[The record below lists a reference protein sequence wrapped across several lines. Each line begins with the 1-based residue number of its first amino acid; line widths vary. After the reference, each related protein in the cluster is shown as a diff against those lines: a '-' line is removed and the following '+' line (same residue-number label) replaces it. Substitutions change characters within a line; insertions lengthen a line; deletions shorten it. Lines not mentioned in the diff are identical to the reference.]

1 MMRITN
7 SQITSMMHSSMNASS
22 AELGKLMQQM
32 ATGKR
37 ILLPSDDPIA
47 SVRVL
52 RVQREEA
59 SLEQFRKNIANVSVS
74 LSTQEAN
81 LKSSSDAMLNVR
93 DLLLWA
99 ANGSN
104 TSEVLSAMAGEL
116 SIIEDT
122 IFSFANVRDE
132 EGRYLFSGTLSDTP
146 ALSFDAATQTYSV
159 TGNDKHRQAAV
170 ANGVLVD
177 ENVTAASVYGAGVGM
192 LNQLRDLINT
202 LQDPALDVT
211 DPAVRQQITA
221 TLDALD
227 DTHGRV
233 LGSITELG
241 GRQNALTLLSDSNED
256 VSLVNQKIE
265 GELSRLD
272 YAGATIDLN
281 DYQLALGA
289 TQKTYLKINQM
300 SLFSLL

>member
-7 SQITSMMHSSMNASS
+7 SQITSLMHNSMNASS

-32 ATGKR
+32 ATNKR
-37 ILLPSDDPIA
+37 LLLPSDDPIA

-52 RVQREEA
+52 RVQREES
-59 SLEQFRKNIANVSVS
+59 SLEQFRKNIANVSGS

-81 LKSSSDAMLNVR
+81 LKSTSDAMLNVR

-104 TSEVLSAMAGEL
+104 TSEDLSAMAGEL

-146 ALSFDAATQTYSV
+146 ALAFDTATQTYSV

-177 ENVTAASVYGAGVGM
+177 ENVTAASIFGAGVGV
-192 LNQLRDLINT
+192 LNELRGLINT
-202 LQDPALDVT
+202 LQDPALDAT
-211 DPAVRQQITA
+211 DPAVRQQIVD
-221 TLDALD
+221 TLGALD
-227 DTHGRV
+227 EAHGRV
-233 LGSITELG
+233 MGSITELG
-241 GRQNALTLLSDSNED
+241 GRQNALTLLTDSNED

>member
-1 MMRITN
+1 MRITN

-32 ATGKR
+32 ATSKR

-59 SLEQFRKNIANVSVS
+59 SLEQFRKNIANVSGS

-81 LKSSSDAMLNVR
+81 LKSTSDAMLNVR

-104 TSEVLSAMAGEL
+104 TGEDLAAMAGEL

-122 IFSFANVRDE
+122 LFSFANVRDE
-132 EGRYLFSGTLSDTP
+132 EGRYLFSGTLSDIP
-146 ALSFDAATQTYSV
+146 ALAFDAATQTYSV

-177 ENVTAASVYGAGVGM
+177 ENVTAASVFGAGVDV
-192 LNQLRDLINT
+192 LNDLHGLINT

-211 DPAVRQQITA
+211 DPAVRQQIVD
-221 TLDALD
+221 TLGALD
-227 DTHGRV
+227 EAHGRV
-233 LGSITELG
+233 MSSITELG
-241 GRQNALTLLSDSNED
+241 GRQNALTLLTDSNED

-265 GELSRLD
+265 GELSQLD

-281 DYQLALGA
+281 NYQLALGA

>member
-59 SLEQFRKNIANVSVS
+59 SLEQFRKNIANVSGS

-104 TSEVLSAMAGEL
+104 TSEDLSAMAGEL

-146 ALSFDAATQTYSV
+146 ALSFDAATQTYSL

-227 DTHGRV
+227 ETHGRV

>member
-1 MMRITN
+1 
-7 SQITSMMHSSMNASS
+7 MHNSMNTSS

-59 SLEQFRKNIANVSVS
+59 SLEQFRKNIANVSGS

-81 LKSSSDAMLNVR
+81 LKSTSDAMLNVR

-104 TSEVLSAMAGEL
+104 TSEDLAAMAGEL
-116 SIIEDT
+116 SIVEDT
-122 IFSFANVRDE
+122 IVSFANVRDE

-146 ALSFDAATQTYSV
+146 ALSFDAATQTYSI
-159 TGNDKHRQAAV
+159 TCNDKHRQAAV

-177 ENVTAASVYGAGVGM
+177 ENVTAASVFGAGVGM
-192 LNQLRDLINT
+192 LNELRALINT
-202 LQDPALDVT
+202 LQDPALDAT
-211 DPAVRQQITA
+211 DPAVRQQITD
-221 TLDALD
+221 TLVALD
-227 DTHGRV
+227 DAHGRV
-233 LGSITELG
+233 LGSVTELG
-241 GRQNALTLLSDSNED
+241 GRQNALSLLNDSNED

-265 GELSRLD
+265 GELSQLD
-272 YAGATIDLN
+272 YAGATIALN
-281 DYQLALGA
+281 NYQLALGA
-289 TQKTYLKINQM
+289 TQKTYLKINEM

>member
-7 SQITSMMHSSMNASS
+7 SQITSLMHNSMNTSS

-59 SLEQFRKNIANVSVS
+59 SLEQFRKNIANVSGS

-81 LKSSSDAMLNVR
+81 LKSTSDAMLNVR

-104 TSEVLSAMAGEL
+104 TSEDLAAMAGEL

-122 IFSFANVRDE
+122 IVSFANVRDE

-146 ALSFDAATQTYSV
+146 ALSFDAATQTYSI

-177 ENVTAASVYGAGVGM
+177 ENVTAASVFGAGVGM
-192 LNQLRDLINT
+192 LNELRALINT
-202 LQDPALDVT
+202 LQDPALDAT
-211 DPAVRQQITA
+211 DPAVRQQITD
-221 TLDALD
+221 TLGALD
-227 DTHGRV
+227 DAHGRV
-233 LGSITELG
+233 LGSVTELG
-241 GRQNALTLLSDSNED
+241 GRQNALSLLNDSNED

-265 GELSRLD
+265 GELSQLD
-272 YAGATIDLN
+272 YAGATIALN
-281 DYQLALGA
+281 IYQLALGA
-289 TQKTYLKINQM
+289 TQKTYLKINEM

>member
-7 SQITSMMHSSMNASS
+7 SQITSMMHNSMNASS

-59 SLEQFRKNIANVSVS
+59 SLEQFRKNIANVSGS

-104 TSEVLSAMAGEL
+104 TSEDLSAMAGEL

-146 ALSFDAATQTYSV
+146 ALSFDAATQTYSL

-227 DTHGRV
+227 ETHGRV

>member
-7 SQITSMMHSSMNASS
+7 SQITSMMHNSMNASS

-32 ATGKR
+32 ASGKR

-59 SLEQFRKNIANVSVS
+59 SLEQFRKNIANVSGS

-81 LKSSSDAMLNVR
+81 LKSTSDSMLNVR

-104 TSEVLSAMAGEL
+104 TSEDLAAMAGEL

-146 ALSFDAATQTYSV
+146 ALSFDAATQTYSL

-177 ENVTAASVYGAGVGM
+177 ENVTAASVFGAGVDM
-192 LNQLRDLINT
+192 LNQLRGLINT
-202 LQDPALDVT
+202 LRDPALDAS
-211 DPAVRQQITA
+211 DPAVRQQIVD
-221 TLDALD
+221 TLGALD

-241 GRQNALTLLSDSNED
+241 GRQNALSLLKNSNED

-265 GELSRLD
+265 GELSQLD

-281 DYQLALGA
+281 NYQLALGA
-289 TQKTYLKINQM
+289 TQKTYLKINEM

>member
-7 SQITSMMHSSMNASS
+7 SQITSMMHNSMNGSS

-59 SLEQFRKNIANVSVS
+59 SLEQFRKNIGNVSGS

-81 LKSSSDAMLNVR
+81 LKSTSDAMLNVR

-104 TSEVLSAMAGEL
+104 ASEDLSAMAGEL

-146 ALSFDAATQTYSV
+146 ALSFDAATQTYSL

-177 ENVTAASVYGAGVGM
+177 ENVTAASVYGAGVSM
-192 LNQLRDLINT
+192 LNELRSLINT
-202 LQDPALDVT
+202 LRDPALDAT
-211 DPAVRQQITA
+211 DPAVRQQIIATID
-221 TLDALD
+221 TLDE
-227 DTHGRV
+227 THGRV
-233 LGSITELG
+233 LGTITELG
-241 GRQNALTLLSDSNED
+241 GRQNALTLLNDSNED

-265 GELSRLD
+265 GELSQLD

-281 DYQLALGA
+281 NYQLALGA

>member
-7 SQITSMMHSSMNASS
+7 SQITSMMHNSMNASS

-59 SLEQFRKNIANVSVS
+59 SLEQFRKNIANVSGS

-104 TSEVLSAMAGEL
+104 TSEDLSAMAGEL

-146 ALSFDAATQTYSV
+146 ALSFDAATQTYSL

-227 DTHGRV
+227 ETHGRV

-241 GRQNALTLLSDSNED
+241 GRQNALTLLNDSNED

>member
-1 MMRITN
+1 MRITN
-7 SQITSMMHSSMNASS
+7 SQITSMMHNSMNVSS

-52 RVQREEA
+52 RVEREEA
-59 SLEQFRKNIANVSVS
+59 SLEQFRKNIANVSGS

-81 LKSSSDAMLNVR
+81 LKSTSDAMLNVR

-104 TSEVLSAMAGEL
+104 TSEDLAAMAGEL

-122 IFSFANVRDE
+122 IVSFANVRDE
-132 EGRYLFSGTLSDTP
+132 EGRYLFSGTLSDTQ
-146 ALSFDAATQTYSV
+146 ALTFDAATQTYSL

-177 ENVTAASVYGAGVGM
+177 ENVTAASVYGTGVGM
-192 LNQLRDLINT
+192 LNELRGLINT
-202 LQDPALDVT
+202 LQDPALDAT
-211 DPAVRQQITA
+211 DPAVRQQIVDTMA
-221 TLDALD
+221 ALD
-227 DTHGRV
+227 DAHGRV
-233 LGSITELG
+233 LGSITDLG
-241 GRQNALTLLSDSNED
+241 GRQNALTLLADSNED

-265 GELSRLD
+265 GELSQLD

-281 DYQLALGA
+281 NYQLALGA
-289 TQKTYLKINQM
+289 TQKTYLKINEM

>member
-7 SQITSMMHSSMNASS
+7 SQITSLMHNSMNASS

-37 ILLPSDDPIA
+37 LLLPSDDPIA

-52 RVQREEA
+52 RVEREEA
-59 SLEQFRKNIANVSVS
+59 SLEQFRKNIANVSGS

-81 LKSSSDAMLNVR
+81 LKSTSDAMLNVR

-104 TSEVLSAMAGEL
+104 TSEDLAAMAGEL

-146 ALSFDAATQTYSV
+146 ALAFDAATQTYSV
-159 TGNDKHRQAAV
+159 SGNDKHRQAAV

-177 ENVTAASVYGAGVGM
+177 ENVTAASIFGAGVGV
-192 LNQLRDLINT
+192 LNELRGLINT

-211 DPAVRQQITA
+211 DPAVRQQIVD
-221 TLDALD
+221 TLGALD
-227 DTHGRV
+227 EAHGRV
-233 LGSITELG
+233 MGSITELG
-241 GRQNALTLLSDSNED
+241 GRQNALTLLTDSNED

-281 DYQLALGA
+281 NYQLALGA
-289 TQKTYLKINQM
+289 TQKTYLKINEM

>member
-7 SQITSMMHSSMNASS
+7 SQITSMMHNSMNVSS

-52 RVQREEA
+52 RVEREEA
-59 SLEQFRKNIANVSVS
+59 SLEQFRKNIANVSGS

-81 LKSSSDAMLNVR
+81 LKSTSDAMLNVR

-104 TSEVLSAMAGEL
+104 TSEDLAAMAGEL

-122 IFSFANVRDE
+122 IVSFANVRDE
-132 EGRYLFSGTLSDTP
+132 EGRYLFSGTLSDTR
-146 ALSFDAATQTYSV
+146 ALTFDAATQTYSL

-177 ENVTAASVYGAGVGM
+177 ENVTAASVYGTGVGM
-192 LNQLRDLINT
+192 LNELRGLINT
-202 LQDPALDVT
+202 LQDPALDAT
-211 DPAVRQQITA
+211 DPAVRQQIVDTMA
-221 TLDALD
+221 ALD
-227 DTHGRV
+227 DAHGRV
-233 LGSITELG
+233 LGSITDLG
-241 GRQNALTLLSDSNED
+241 GRQNALTLLTDSNED

-265 GELSRLD
+265 GELSQLD

-281 DYQLALGA
+281 NYQLALGA
-289 TQKTYLKINQM
+289 TQKTYLKINEM

>member
-7 SQITSMMHSSMNASS
+7 SQITSLMHNSMNASS
-22 AELGKLMQQM
+22 TELGKLMQQM

-52 RVQREEA
+52 RVEREEA
-59 SLEQFRKNIANVSVS
+59 SLEQFRKNIANVSGS

-81 LKSSSDAMLNVR
+81 LKSTSDAMLNVR

-104 TSEVLSAMAGEL
+104 TSEDLAAMAGEL

-146 ALSFDAATQTYSV
+146 ALAFDAATQTYSV
-159 TGNDKHRQAAV
+159 SGNDKHRQAAV

-177 ENVTAASVYGAGVGM
+177 ENVTAASIFGAGVGV
-192 LNQLRDLINT
+192 LNELRGLINT

-211 DPAVRQQITA
+211 DPAVRQQIVD
-221 TLDALD
+221 TLGALD
-227 DTHGRV
+227 EAHGRV
-233 LGSITELG
+233 MGSITELG
-241 GRQNALTLLSDSNED
+241 GRQNALTLLTDSNED

-281 DYQLALGA
+281 NYQLALGA
-289 TQKTYLKINQM
+289 TQKTYLKINEM

>member
-7 SQITSMMHSSMNASS
+7 SQITSLMHNSMNASS

-32 ATGKR
+32 ATNKR
-37 ILLPSDDPIA
+37 LLLPSDDPIA

-52 RVQREEA
+52 RVQREES
-59 SLEQFRKNIANVSVS
+59 SLEQFRKNIANVSGS

-81 LKSSSDAMLNVR
+81 LKSTSDAMLNVR

-104 TSEVLSAMAGEL
+104 TSEDLSAMAGEL

-146 ALSFDAATQTYSV
+146 ALSFDAATQTYSI
-159 TGNDKHRQAAV
+159 TGNDKYRQAAV

-177 ENVTAASVYGAGVGM
+177 ENVTAASVFGAGVGM
-192 LNQLRDLINT
+192 LNELRGLINT
-202 LQDPALDVT
+202 LQDPALDAT
-211 DPAVRQQITA
+211 DPAVRQQIVD
-221 TLDALD
+221 TLGALD
-227 DTHGRV
+227 ETHGRV

-241 GRQNALTLLSDSNED
+241 GRQNALNLLTDSNED

-265 GELSRLD
+265 GELSQLD

-281 DYQLALGA
+281 NYQLALAA
-289 TQKTYLKINQM
+289 TQKTYLKINEM

>member
-7 SQITSMMHSSMNASS
+7 SQITSMMHNSMNVSS

-52 RVQREEA
+52 RVEREEA
-59 SLEQFRKNIANVSVS
+59 SLEQFRKNIANVSGS

-81 LKSSSDAMLNVR
+81 LKSTSDAMLNVR

-104 TSEVLSAMAGEL
+104 TSEDLAAMAGEL

-122 IFSFANVRDE
+122 IVSFANVRDE
-132 EGRYLFSGTLSDTP
+132 EGRYLFSGTLSDTQ
-146 ALSFDAATQTYSV
+146 ALTFDAATQTYSL

-177 ENVTAASVYGAGVGM
+177 ENVTAASVYGTGVGM
-192 LNQLRDLINT
+192 LNELRGLINT
-202 LQDPALDVT
+202 LQDPVLDAT
-211 DPAVRQQITA
+211 DPAVRQQIVDTMA
-221 TLDALD
+221 ALD
-227 DTHGRV
+227 DAHGRV
-233 LGSITELG
+233 LGSITDLG
-241 GRQNALTLLSDSNED
+241 GRQNALTLLTDSNED

-265 GELSRLD
+265 GELSQLD

-281 DYQLALGA
+281 NYQLALGA
-289 TQKTYLKINQM
+289 TQKTYLKINEM

>member
-7 SQITSMMHSSMNASS
+7 SQITSLMHNSMNTSS

-59 SLEQFRKNIANVSVS
+59 SLEQFRKNIANVSGS

-81 LKSSSDAMLNVR
+81 LKSTSDAMLNVR

-104 TSEVLSAMAGEL
+104 TSEDLAAMAGEL

-122 IFSFANVRDE
+122 IVSFANVRDE
-132 EGRYLFSGTLSDTP
+132 EGRYLFSGTLSDTT
-146 ALSFDAATQTYSV
+146 ALSFDAATQTYSL

-177 ENVTAASVYGAGVGM
+177 ENVTAASVFGAGVGM
-192 LNQLRDLINT
+192 LNELRALINT
-202 LQDPALDVT
+202 LQDPALDAT
-211 DPAVRQQITA
+211 DPAVRQQITD
-221 TLDALD
+221 TLGALD
-227 DTHGRV
+227 DAHGRV
-233 LGSITELG
+233 LGSVTELG
-241 GRQNALTLLSDSNED
+241 GRQNALSLLNDSNED

-265 GELSRLD
+265 GELSQLD
-272 YAGATIDLN
+272 YAGATIALN
-281 DYQLALGA
+281 NYQLALGA
-289 TQKTYLKINQM
+289 TQKTYLKINEM

>member
-7 SQITSMMHSSMNASS
+7 SQITSLMHNSMNSSS

-52 RVQREEA
+52 RVEREEA
-59 SLEQFRKNIANVSVS
+59 SLEQFRKNIANVSGS

-81 LKSSSDAMLNVR
+81 LKSTSDAMLNVR

-104 TSEVLSAMAGEL
+104 TSEDLAAMAGEL

-146 ALSFDAATQTYSV
+146 ALGFDAATQTYSI

-177 ENVTAASVYGAGVGM
+177 ENVTAASVFGAGVGM
-192 LNQLRDLINT
+192 LNELRGLINT
-202 LQDPALDVT
+202 LQDPALDAT
-211 DPAVRQQITA
+211 DPAVRQQITD
-221 TLDALD
+221 TLGALD
-227 DTHGRV
+227 DAHGRV
-233 LGSITELG
+233 MGSITDLG
-241 GRQNALTLLSDSNED
+241 GRQNALTLLTDSNED

-265 GELSRLD
+265 GELSQLD

-281 DYQLALGA
+281 NYQLALGA
-289 TQKTYLKINQM
+289 TQKTYLKINEM

>member
-7 SQITSMMHSSMNASS
+7 SQITSMMHNSMNASS

-32 ATGKR
+32 ATNKR
-37 ILLPSDDPIA
+37 LLLPSDDPIA

-52 RVQREEA
+52 RVQREES
-59 SLEQFRKNIANVSVS
+59 SLEQFRKNIANVSGS

-81 LKSSSDAMLNVR
+81 LKSTSDAMLNVR

-104 TSEVLSAMAGEL
+104 TSEDLSAMAGEL

-146 ALSFDAATQTYSV
+146 ALAFDTATQTYSV

-177 ENVTAASVYGAGVGM
+177 ENVTAASIFGAGVGV
-192 LNQLRDLINT
+192 LNELRGLINT
-202 LQDPALDVT
+202 LQDPALDAT
-211 DPAVRQQITA
+211 DPAVRQQIVD
-221 TLDALD
+221 TLGALD
-227 DTHGRV
+227 EAHGRV
-233 LGSITELG
+233 MGSITELG
-241 GRQNALTLLSDSNED
+241 GRQNALTLLTDSNED

>member
-7 SQITSMMHSSMNASS
+7 SQITSMMHNSMNGSS

-59 SLEQFRKNIANVSVS
+59 SLEQFRKNIGNVSGS

-81 LKSSSDAMLNVR
+81 LKSTSDAMLNVR

-104 TSEVLSAMAGEL
+104 TSEDLSAMAGEL
-116 SIIEDT
+116 SIIEET

-146 ALSFDAATQTYSV
+146 ALSFDAATQTYNL

-177 ENVTAASVYGAGVGM
+177 ENVTAASVYGAGVSM
-192 LNQLRDLINT
+192 LNELRSLINT
-202 LQDPALDVT
+202 LRDPALDAT
-211 DPAVRQQITA
+211 DPAVRQQIIA
-221 TLDALD
+221 TIDTLD

-233 LGSITELG
+233 LGTITELG
-241 GRQNALTLLSDSNED
+241 GRQNALTLLNDSNED

-265 GELSRLD
+265 GELSQLD

-281 DYQLALGA
+281 NYQLALGA

>member
-7 SQITSMMHSSMNASS
+7 SQITSLMHNSMNASS

-59 SLEQFRKNIANVSVS
+59 SLEQFRKNIANVSGS

-104 TSEVLSAMAGEL
+104 TSEDLSAMAGEL

-146 ALSFDAATQTYSV
+146 ALSFDAATQTYSI

-177 ENVTAASVYGAGVGM
+177 ENVTAASVFGAGVGM
-192 LNQLRDLINT
+192 LNELRGLINT
-202 LQDPALDVT
+202 LQDPALDAT
-211 DPAVRQQITA
+211 DSAVRQQIVD
-221 TLDALD
+221 TLGALD
-227 DTHGRV
+227 ETHGRV

-241 GRQNALTLLSDSNED
+241 GRQNALNLLTDSNED

-265 GELSRLD
+265 GELSQLD

-281 DYQLALGA
+281 NYQLALAA
-289 TQKTYLKINQM
+289 TQKTYLKINEM

>member
-7 SQITSMMHSSMNASS
+7 SQITSMMHNSMNVSS

-52 RVQREEA
+52 RVEREEA
-59 SLEQFRKNIANVSVS
+59 SLEQFRKNIANVSGS

-81 LKSSSDAMLNVR
+81 LKSTSDAMLNVR

-104 TSEVLSAMAGEL
+104 TSEDLAAMAGEL

-122 IFSFANVRDE
+122 IVSFANVRDE
-132 EGRYLFSGTLSDTP
+132 EGRYLFSGTLSDTQ
-146 ALSFDAATQTYSV
+146 ALTFDAATQTYSL

-177 ENVTAASVYGAGVGM
+177 ENVTAASVYGTGVGM
-192 LNQLRDLINT
+192 LNELRGLINT
-202 LQDPALDVT
+202 LQDPALDAT
-211 DPAVRQQITA
+211 DPAVRQQIVDTMA
-221 TLDALD
+221 ALD
-227 DTHGRV
+227 DAHGRV
-233 LGSITELG
+233 LGSITDLG
-241 GRQNALTLLSDSNED
+241 GRQNALTLLTDSNED

-265 GELSRLD
+265 GELSQLD

-281 DYQLALGA
+281 NYQLALGA
-289 TQKTYLKINQM
+289 TQKTYLKINEM

>member
-7 SQITSMMHSSMNASS
+7 SQITSLMHNSMNTSS

-59 SLEQFRKNIANVSVS
+59 SLEQFRKNIANVSGS

-81 LKSSSDAMLNVR
+81 LKSTSDAMLNVR

-104 TSEVLSAMAGEL
+104 TSEDLAAMAGEL
-116 SIIEDT
+116 SIVEDT
-122 IFSFANVRDE
+122 IVSFANVRDE

-146 ALSFDAATQTYSV
+146 ALSFDAATQTYSI
-159 TGNDKHRQAAV
+159 TCNDKHRQAAV

-177 ENVTAASVYGAGVGM
+177 ENVTAASVFGAGVGM
-192 LNQLRDLINT
+192 LNELRALINT
-202 LQDPALDVT
+202 LQDPALDAT
-211 DPAVRQQITA
+211 DPAVRQQITD
-221 TLDALD
+221 TLVALD
-227 DTHGRV
+227 DAHGRV
-233 LGSITELG
+233 LGSVTELG
-241 GRQNALTLLSDSNED
+241 GRQNALSLLNDSNED

-265 GELSRLD
+265 GELSQLD
-272 YAGATIDLN
+272 YAGATIALN
-281 DYQLALGA
+281 NYQLALGA
-289 TQKTYLKINQM
+289 TQKTYLKINEM

>member
-7 SQITSMMHSSMNASS
+7 SQITSLMHNSMNTSS

-32 ATGKR
+32 ATSKR

-59 SLEQFRKNIANVSVS
+59 SLEQFRKNIANVSGS

-81 LKSSSDAMLNVR
+81 LKSTSDAMLSVR

-104 TSEVLSAMAGEL
+104 TSEDLAAMAGEL

-146 ALSFDAATQTYSV
+146 ALSFDAATQTYGV

-177 ENVTAASVYGAGVGM
+177 ENVTAASVFGAGVGM
-192 LNQLRDLINT
+192 LNELRGLINT
-202 LQDPALDVT
+202 LQDPALDAS
-211 DPAVRQQITA
+211 DPAVRQQIVDA
-221 TLDALD
+221 LAALD

-241 GRQNALTLLSDSNED
+241 GRQNALTLLTDSNED

-265 GELSRLD
+265 GELSQLD
-272 YAGATIDLN
+272 YAGATIALN
-281 DYQLALGA
+281 NYQLALGA